1 MSRPAARPS
10 AVGSKSDRN
19 SLGPMLAGLHAIDY
33 LEGESSYVRTL
44 PPLIV
49 REVCVMRRRVLEG
62 SRAGFTL
69 IELLVVIAI
78 IGVLVALIMP
88 AVQSAREA
96 ASRTQ
101 CINNLK
107 QMGLASQEYHDSFG
121 SFPGGWYCESSL
133 DVNCNPTG
141 ASSYMWNGL
150 SGLFMKMELGNLYN
164 ELNFSLQTNDVA
176 NVTGVRRTMNVFVCP
191 SNRRAA
197 ATSATNSTVTV
208 AKFGPSDYRGNLA
221 AGYNPGITPTYTAGS
236 TDPTNTTD
244 NGNPPVP
251 VLGIYDNGTT
261 YWNSSTS
268 IADVTDGTTNTV
280 LMGETLTG
288 TWAEATNCCV
298 RTTVDRKINQPI
310 SITGK
315 NYYTYWSSKHP
326 GLVNFL
332 KCDGSVST
340 VTQQI
345 NKLVLVKMM
354 TRAGGEALSDD
365 QIR

>member
-1 MSRPAARPS
+1 
-10 AVGSKSDRN
+10 
-19 SLGPMLAGLHAIDY
+19 
-33 LEGESSYVRTL
+33 
-44 PPLIV
+44 
-49 REVCVMRRRVLEG
+49 MRRSSPERTR
-62 SRAGFTL
+62 SGFTL

-121 SFPGGWYCESSL
+121 NFPGGWYCDGTA

-141 ASSYMWNGL
+141 PASYMWNGL
-150 SGLFMKMELGNLYN
+150 TGLFLKMEQGNLYN
-164 ELNFSLQTNDVA
+164 ELNFSLQTNDVS
-176 NVTGVRRTMNVFVCP
+176 NTTGVRRTMNAFVCP
-191 SNRRAA
+191 SNRHAA
-197 ATSATNSTVTV
+197 STSSTNAAVTV

-221 AGYNPGITPTYTAGS
+221 AGYVPGTRPTYTAGT

-251 VLGIYDNGTT
+251 ILGVYDNGTT
-261 YWNSSTS
+261 YLNSTIS
-268 IADVTDGTTNTV
+268 IADISDGTTNTI
-280 LMGETLTG
+280 LMGETLSG
-288 TWAEATNCCV
+288 TWAEATNCCI
-298 RTTVDRKINQPI
+298 RTTTDRSVNKPI
-310 SITGK
+310 MVAGK
-315 NYYTYWSSKHP
+315 SSYTYWMSKHP

-340 VTQQI
+340 VTNQI
-345 NKLVLVKMM
+345 NKVVLVKMM

>member
-1 MSRPAARPS
+1 M
-10 AVGSKSDRN
+10 
-19 SLGPMLAGLHAIDY
+19 
-33 LEGESSYVRTL
+33 
-44 PPLIV
+44 
-49 REVCVMRRRVLEG
+49 CRRSGEG
-62 SRAGFTL
+62 SRSGFTL

-107 QMGLASQEYHDSFG
+107 QMGLAAQEYHDSFG
-121 SFPGGWYCESSL
+121 SFPGGWYCDNTL
-133 DVNCNPTG
+133 DTNCNPTG
-141 ASSYMWNGL
+141 ALPYMWNGL
-150 SGLFMKMELGNLYN
+150 TGLFLKMEQGNLYN
-164 ELNFSLQTNDVA
+164 ELNFSLQTNDIS
-176 NVTGVRRTMNVFVCP
+176 NVTAVRRTMNVFVCP
-191 SNRRAA
+191 SNRHAA
-197 ATSATNSTVTV
+197 ATASSNTTVTV

-221 AGYNPGITPTYTAGS
+221 AGYNPGIAPTYAAGS

-244 NGNPPVP
+244 NGTPPTP
-251 VLGIYDNGTT
+251 VLGVYDNGTI
-261 YWNSSTS
+261 YLNSTVS
-268 IADVTDGTTNTV
+268 IADITDGTTNTI

-298 RTTVDRKINQPI
+298 RTTVDRSINKPI

-340 VTQQI
+340 VTNQI

-354 TRAGGEALSDD
+354 TRSGGEALSDD